1 MDSSLNQ
8 KPPRCV
14 TLTGC
19 VSLQGIGDKTIDVT
33 LHFDVRGVKQGP
45 PVANPVKLH
54 VAYDSNSELSQTRV
68 NKSKYLT
75 C

>member
-14 TLTGC
+14 TLTGWF
-19 VSLQGIGDKTIDVT
+19 SLQGIGDKTIDVP
-33 LHFDVRGVKQGP
+33 LHFDVRSVKKGP
-45 PVANPVKLH
+45 PVTNPVRLH
-54 VAYDSNSELSQTRV
+54 VAYDSNSELSETRV
-68 NKSKYLT
+68 HKSKYLT